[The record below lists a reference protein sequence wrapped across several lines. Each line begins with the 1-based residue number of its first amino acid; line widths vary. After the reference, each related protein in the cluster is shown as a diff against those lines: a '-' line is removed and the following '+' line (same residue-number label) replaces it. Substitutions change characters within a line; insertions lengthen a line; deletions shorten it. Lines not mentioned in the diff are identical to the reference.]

1 MGKGEEILA
10 FLYPS
15 QGLVV
20 YDLWQG
26 RRGGGGGERPSCWG
40 VIFKI
45 VIGFGELCSDKGSL
59 QGNFFQLV
67 QKQ

>member
-15 QGLVV
+15 EGLGV

-26 RRGGGGGERPSCWG
+26 RRGGGGRPSCWG

-59 QGNFFQLV
+59 HGNFFQLV

>member
-1 MGKGEEILA
+1 MTCDRGGGGGGGPLAGASFSTGEE
-10 FLYPS
+10 
-15 QGLVV
+15 G
-20 YDLWQG
+20 
-26 RRGGGGGERPSCWG
+26 GGGGGERPSCWG